1 MSGFSEAA
9 LLGAALF
16 SSSGS
21 AAPPVDH
28 ERAGTAFSRVAG
40 QCFDKQAAIR
50 NNAATAVN
58 VPDKNQSGAFF
69 VACTNNSTLFTQ
81 PEIALTVIKVW
92 HTIADSGRI
101 DYRGEVA
108 TVPIPPVTLANGTRY
123 PGLTSFVGDSQYETR
138 NGKRTGCLDN
148 KLVIEVD
155 DGKRTR
161 LATGI
166 YTFCPKAGM
175 QPGAK

>member
-9 LLGAALF
+9 LFAAAFLPL
-16 SSSGS
+16 SGT
-21 AAPPVDH
+21 PPVDH
-28 ERAGTAFSRVAG
+28 ERASTAFSRVERG
-40 QCFDKQAAIR
+40 CFDKQAAIR
-50 NNAATAVN
+50 SQAATSVN
-58 VPDKNQSGAFF
+58 VPDRDQSGAIF
-69 VACTNNSTLFTQ
+69 VACANNSTLFTQ
-81 PEIALTVIKVW
+81 SEIALTATKVW
-92 HTIADSGRI
+92 HTIANTGRI
-101 DYRGEVA
+101 DYTGEAA
-108 TVPIPPVTLANGTRY
+108 TVPIPPVTLASGTRY
-123 PGLTSFVGDSQYETR
+123 PGLTAFVGDSQYETR

-166 YTFCPKAGM
+166 YTFCPRAGM